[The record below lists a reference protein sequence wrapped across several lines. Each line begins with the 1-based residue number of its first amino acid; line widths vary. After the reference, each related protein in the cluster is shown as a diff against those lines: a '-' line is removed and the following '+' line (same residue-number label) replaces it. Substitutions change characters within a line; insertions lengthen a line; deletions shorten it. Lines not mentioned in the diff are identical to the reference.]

1 MSTLTVSPGPVHG
14 RKKKAIFPLR
24 QPCPPETSPLSG
36 KSAEIVFA
44 SFGAGW
50 IISFPPCGCRPDPPF
65 PSGGSPPPSCKGPA
79 AKVCPLFPAFSC
91 PAGTGAAPSGPRG
104 HGFQGRSPFFRFLK
118 RFFRVRFLLPGLHVP
133 AFWIPLPHPPGCP
146 DVCLQRSMQVPAPGK
161 SPLCL
166 CRGSPRRVG
175 VPHRFWGRK
184 AVLKTISSADRR
196 KKRTVL
202 SEAFLFPFAP
212 LMPRSIFSVLHH
224 PLRFLPCFST
234 LSEFSSP
241 PMRLHGIITAG

>member
-1 MSTLTVSPGPVHG
+1 MGVKTGPFFRCGSPVR
-14 RKKKAIFPLR
+14 RKPP
-24 QPCPPETSPLSG
+24 PCRGNPQ
-36 KSAEIVFA
+36 KSFSSVLEQV
-44 SFGAGW
+44 G

-91 PAGTGAAPSGPRG
+91 PAGTGAAPSGPRE
-104 HGFQGRSPFFRFLK
+104 HGFQGRSPVFRFLN

-133 AFWIPLPHPPGCP
+133 AFRIPLPHPPGCP

-196 KKRTVL
+196 KKGRSFRKL
-202 SEAFLFPFAP
+202 SFSRLRPSCSEAF
-212 LMPRSIFSVLHH
+212 FSVLHH

-241 PMRLHGIITAG
+241 PMRFHGIITAG

>member
-1 MSTLTVSPGPVHG
+1 MGVKKRPFSRCGSPVR
-14 RKKKAIFPLR
+14 RKPP
-24 QPCPPETSPLSG
+24 PCRGNPQ
-36 KSAEIVFA
+36 KSFSSVLEQV
-44 SFGAGW
+44 G
-50 IISFPPCGCRPDPPF
+50 IISFPLCGCRPDPPF

-91 PAGTGAAPSGPRG
+91 PAGTGAAPSGPRE
-104 HGFQGRSPFFRFLK
+104 HGFQGRSPVFRFLK

-133 AFWIPLPHPPGCP
+133 AFGIPLPHPPDRP
-146 DVCLQRSMQVPAPGK
+146 DVCLQRSVQVPAPGK

-184 AVLKTISSADRR
+184 AVLKTISSADSR
-196 KKRTVL
+196 KKGTVL

-212 LMPRSIFSVLHH
+212 LMPRSIFFRS
-224 PLRFLPCFST
+224 PS
-234 LSEFSSP
+234 SAAFSSVFF
-241 PMRLHGIITAG
+241 HTV